1 MREFADEAVIL
12 FVDGGMTGD
21 ELAAFEESLASDASL
36 AERVSAHRWMVR
48 QIVAAYGS
56 PPDEV
61 VDRPLLDRLG
71 SNEGNVLP
79 FTGIRKLKFARAV
92 SWSVG
97 TGALAASL
105 VIGVM
110 VGQSMLAPAN
120 GVILG
125 SGGKFFA
132 SGELSEQLSSQLT
145 GEHGPVQIGVSFRT
159 ENGVCR
165 TFHIQQG
172 ASGLGCREGE
182 RWIVPIMV
190 ANNSNP
196 NGPTEY
202 SLAGSDIAPFV
213 MAEVD
218 RRIKGEP
225 LSAEQERQLRNINWK

>member
-1 MREFADEAVIL
+1 MKEFTDEAVVL

-21 ELAAFEESLASDASL
+21 ELAAFEARLATDASL
-36 AERVSAHRWMVR
+36 AERVTAHRWMVR

-61 VDRPLLDRLG
+61 VDGSLLNRLG
-71 SNEGNVLP
+71 LNEGNVFP
-79 FTGIRKLKFARAV
+79 FAAIRNFKASRAV
-92 SWSVG
+92 SWSIG
-97 TGALAASL
+97 ASALAASL

-110 VGQSMLAPAN
+110 LGQSIPKQPN
-120 GVILG
+120 GVVLG
-125 SGGKFFA
+125 S
-132 SGELSEQLSSQLT
+132 SGELVASGDLSERLSNQLT
-145 GEHGPVQIGVSFRT
+145 GEQGPVQIGVSFRA

-165 TFHIQQG
+165 TFHVQQG

-182 RWIVPIMV
+182 RWIVQIMV
-190 ANNSNP
+190 TDNPNP

-202 SLAGSDIAPFV
+202 SLAGGDIAPTV

-225 LSAEQERQLRNINWK
+225 LSAEQEEQLRTNAWK

>member
-1 MREFADEAVIL
+1 MKEFTDEAVIL

-21 ELAAFEESLASDASL
+21 ELVAFEARLATDTSLV
-36 AERVSAHRWMVR
+36 ERVSAHRWMVR
-48 QIVAAYGS
+48 QIFAAYGS

-61 VDRPLLDRLG
+61 LDGPLLSRLG
-71 SNEGNVLP
+71 LNEDNVFP
-79 FTGIRKLKFARAV
+79 FTLIRNFRASRAI
-92 SWSVG
+92 SWSVAA
-97 TGALAASL
+97 GALAASL

-125 SGGKFFA
+125 SNGKLVA
-132 SGELSEQLSSQLT
+132 SGELSERLSNQLT
-145 GEHGPVQIGVSFRT
+145 GEQGLVKIGVSFRA

-165 TFHIQQG
+165 TFHVAQG
-172 ASGLGCREGE
+172 ASGLGCREGA

-190 ANNSNP
+190 TDGPNP

-202 SLAGSDIAPFV
+202 SLASGDIAPFV

-218 RRIKGEP
+218 RRIKGDP
-225 LSAEQERQLRNINWK
+225 YTTAQEEQLRRNGWK